1 MRVFRMLCLLAAFVF
16 VPGAVIAQQQ
26 RIDSP
31 TVASPRGSAS
41 TQVGGVFNA
50 AGAYQGGAW
59 IVVDYGRPILRGRQ
73 GLFGAGE
80 TYGDD
85 FLVGAPIWRLQRF
98 ADLEEDAWTLV
109 FSTWGVK
116 EAFQEDNADA
126 LWGAYEY
133 TPERDV
139 LRTRMSVRTLP
150 VSADQLVIT
159 FTDMTQEGGNFSVW
173 WDDQLATA
181 PFTVAR

>member
-41 TQVGGVFNA
+41 TQVGGVYNA

-85 FLVGAPIWRLQRF
+85 FLVGAPIWRVGANQSTRFKTEIDLMFGGQRL
-98 ADLEEDAWTLV
+98 AAGDYSVSQIWRRMPGPSCSPLGGSRRPSRKTMRMP
-109 FSTWGVK
+109 SGGRT
-116 EAFQEDNADA
+116 N
-126 LWGAYEY
+126 
-133 TPERDV
+133 TPPSG
-139 LRTRMSVRTLP
+139 MSCEPECR
-150 VSADQLVIT
+150 
-159 FTDMTQEGGNFSVW
+159 
-173 WDDQLATA
+173 
-181 PFTVAR
+181 